1 MKHSLKISVSKQPQT
16 GGIVSCRN
24 VTVRERFMKLLFGD
38 KRRITVLIPGDSVGE
53 ISICEP
59 DTSQLL
65 AKVVSNLETL
75 TDSIKELQL
84 AMADGQVASAEP
96 EKPKITLEQ
105 VRGILAEKS
114 RAGFTAEVRS
124 IIESFGANRLSEI
137 DANDYE
143 AVLAKAEV
151 LGDG

>member
-1 MKHSLKISVSKQPQT
+1 MAKAK
-16 GGIVSCRN
+16 
-24 VTVRERFMKLLFGD
+24 D
-38 KRRITVLIPGDSVGE
+38 K
-53 ISICEP
+53 P

-84 AMADGQVASAEP
+84 AMADGQEAPAQP

-105 VRGILAEKS
+105 VRGILADKS

-137 DANDYE
+137 DAKDYE

-151 LGDG
+151 LGDGQSRNTICFRVPQMVELLTVSEA

>member
-1 MKHSLKISVSKQPQT
+1 MAKAK
-16 GGIVSCRN
+16 
-24 VTVRERFMKLLFGD
+24 D
-38 KRRITVLIPGDSVGE
+38 K
-53 ISICEP
+53 P

-65 AKVVSNLETL
+65 AKVVSNLEKL

-84 AMADGQVASAEP
+84 AMADGQEAPAEP
-96 EKPKITLEQ
+96 EKTKITLEQ
-105 VRGILAEKS
+105 VRGILADKS
-114 RAGFTAEVRS
+114 RVGFTAEVRR

-137 DANDYE
+137 DAKDYE